1 MMNLRMVGWLLA
13 WMCCAPVPTLGGVP
27 ICPNEMEV
35 KLPKEI
41 EIPPG
46 WERMLAADN
55 KNVNKDANKEVNKHI
70 LKQVELY
77 DGHPDFYP
85 EVRPQNRQATQTHWE
100 FRLMP
105 NSKLPVRAVW
115 VKCKYGEQL
124 FNLLRP
130 LPTHFKICDL
140 NCDNACQLVC
150 K

>member
-1 MMNLRMVGWLLA
+1 MKIRLLG
-13 WMCCAPVPTLGGVP
+13 PVLCSILYLGVPLPTLGVVQ
-27 ICPNEMEV
+27 ICPNEMEIG
-35 KLPKEI
+35 LPKDI
-41 EIPPG
+41 ELPPG
-46 WERMLAADN
+46 WERMGTVGS
-55 KNVNKDANKEVNKHI
+55 KQG

-85 EVRPQNRQATQTHWE
+85 EVRPQKRQANQTHWE
-100 FRLMP
+100 FRLTP

-130 LPTHFKICDL
+130 LPPHFKFCDL